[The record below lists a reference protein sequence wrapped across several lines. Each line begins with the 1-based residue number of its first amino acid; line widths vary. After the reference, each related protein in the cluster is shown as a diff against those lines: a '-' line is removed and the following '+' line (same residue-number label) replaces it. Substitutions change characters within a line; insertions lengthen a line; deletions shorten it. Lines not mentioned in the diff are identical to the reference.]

1 MILNTIK
8 NEDTANRKIIEEF
21 ESLVSDENKSS
32 RTEVRRRSRQKS
44 QTIQPKQLN
53 SKLKDQF
60 NQAEKIIENMK
71 KFSEQIKNIVRKQDN
86 SISRSAVA

>member
-44 QTIQPKQLN
+44 QTIQPK
-53 SKLKDQF
+53 
-60 NQAEKIIENMK
+60 
-71 KFSEQIKNIVRKQDN
+71 
-86 SISRSAVA
+86 